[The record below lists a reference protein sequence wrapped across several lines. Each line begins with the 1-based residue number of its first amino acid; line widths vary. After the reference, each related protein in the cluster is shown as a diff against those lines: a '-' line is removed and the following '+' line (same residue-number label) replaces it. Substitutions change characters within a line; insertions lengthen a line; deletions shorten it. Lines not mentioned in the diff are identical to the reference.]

1 MPIDPEFEFKKA
13 LESTEKMFGFT
24 LFGYWVF
31 FSEYDAAQVIE
42 EHVNLI
48 S

>member
-13 LESTEKMFGFT
+13 LESTEKMFGYT

-31 FSEYDAAQVIE
+31 FSEDDAAQIIE
-42 EHVNLI
+42 EHV

>member
-13 LESTEKMFGFT
+13 LESTEKMFGYA
-24 LFGYWVF
+24 LLGYWEF
-31 FSEYDAAQVIE
+31 FSHGDAAQIIE
-42 EHVNLI
+42 EHV